1 MKKILVFGLVF
12 FSFFMV
18 FAACG
23 DYYDQSCVDCYDC
36 RTQYH
41 EAPNKMTLAEAV
53 KYCEKL
59 GGGWSLANMC
69 ELRQRGYCR
78 TMDACWSGEQLKFQ
92 GSCCEK
98 EEGDE
103 KHYYCKGAR
112 GWDAEKYKVIC
123 TKG

>member
-69 ELRQRGYCR
+69 ELRQRGYI
-78 TMDACWSGEQLKFQ
+78 AKSF
-92 GSCCEK
+92 
-98 EEGDE
+98 
-103 KHYYCKGAR
+103 HYQRLQHIRYVYHR
-112 GWDAEKYKVIC
+112 DRRR
-123 TKG
+123 